1 MKTAAKTSAA
11 GLAPSAS
18 KGKAPRSGTGEAV
31 ATMLPRIV
39 VIGGG
44 AGGLELASRLGRRL
58 GRRARAEITLI
69 DCSLTHLWKPLLH
82 EVAAGTLD
90 SHEDALDYLAQARW
104 RGFQFR
110 LGRFEGLDR
119 ERKLVHLAPTFGS
132 DESIMIPARS
142 IPYDL
147 LVIAI
152 GSVTNDFGI
161 PGVREHC
168 SFLDNREDADRF
180 QRRLLETYI
189 KAQTQGVPAG
199 SGLLNVAIVG
209 AGATGV
215 ELAAELHHT
224 ARQFVAYG
232 FDRIEP
238 DKDVQLTLI
247 EAASRIL
254 PALPERLAKPAA
266 EELKRLNVTVYTGK
280 RVTRVTPNGL
290 YMHDG
295 TFVHAALKVWAAG
308 IKAPDFLKDI
318 GGLETNRLNQLVV
331 RQTLQT
337 TRDDD
342 IFAFGDC
349 ASCPRPGHDRPVPP
363 TAQAAHQQASLLARS
378 LPRRL
383 AGKPLRK
390 YVYHDYGSLVSL
402 GEYSTVGNLMG
413 KLTGDI
419 WLEGWIA
426 RLVYRSL
433 YRLHQ
438 RALFGTVRTL
448 LLVVA
453 DFLTRPTRPRTK
465 LH

>member
-1 MKTAAKTSAA
+1 MTS
-11 GLAPSAS
+11 SQ
-18 KGKAPRSGTGEAV
+18 
-31 ATMLPRIV
+31 LPRIV
-39 VIGGG
+39 IIGGG
-44 AGGLELASRLGRRL
+44 AGGIELASRLGASL
-58 GRRARAEITLI
+58 GRRKRARITLI

-90 SHEDALDYLAQARW
+90 SYEDALDYLAQARW
-104 RGFQFR
+104 RGFEFR
-110 LGRFEGLDR
+110 LGRFDGLDR
-119 ERKLVHLAPTFGS
+119 EHKLVHLAPTLGV
-132 DESIMIPARS
+132 DDTVIIPERTIS
-142 IPYDL
+142 YDV

-168 SFLDNREDADRF
+168 TFLDNREQADRF
-180 QRRLLETYI
+180 QQRLLETYMQ
-189 KAQTQGVPAG
+189 AQTQGVPAH

-232 FDRIEP
+232 FDRIVPE
-238 DKDVQLTLI
+238 KDVKLTII
-247 EAASRIL
+247 EAANRIL
-254 PALPERLAKPAA
+254 PALPARLADPAA
-266 EELKRLNVTVYTGK
+266 EELKHLNVAIYTGK
-280 RVTRVTPNGL
+280 RVTRVTQNGL

-295 TFVHAALKVWAAG
+295 MFVHAALKVWAAG
-308 IKAPDFLKDI
+308 IKAPDFLKEI
-318 GGLETNRLNQLVV
+318 GGLETNRINQLVV

-342 IFAFGDC
+342 IYALGDC

-363 TAQAAHQQASLLARS
+363 TAQAAHQQAAVLART
-378 LPRRL
+378 LKRRL
-383 AGKPLRK
+383 KGKPPK
-390 YVYHDYGSLVSL
+390 AFVYRDYGSLVSL
-402 GEYSTVGNLMG
+402 SEYTTVGNLMG
-413 KLTGDI
+413 NLTGNI
-419 WLEGWIA
+419 WLQGWIA
-426 RLVYRSL
+426 RVVYRTL

-438 RALFGTVRTL
+438 KAVFGAVRTF
-448 LLVVA
+448 LVAAA

>member
-1 MKTAAKTSAA
+1 MTMSQ
-11 GLAPSAS
+11 P
-18 KGKAPRSGTGEAV
+18 PRV
-31 ATMLPRIV
+31 V

-44 AGGLELASRLGRRL
+44 AGGLELVSRLGRRL
-58 GRRARAEITLI
+58 GQRRRARVTLI

-90 SHEDALDYLAQARW
+90 SYEDALDYLAQARW
-104 RGFQFR
+104 RGFEFL
-110 LGRFEGLDR
+110 LGRFDSLDR
-119 ERKLVHLAPTFGS
+119 ARKRVHLAATLGE
-132 DESIMIPARS
+132 DESIVIPERS
-142 IPYDL
+142 VPYDL

-168 SFLDNREDADRF
+168 AFLDNREDADRF
-180 QRRLLETYI
+180 QQRLLQLYM
-189 KAQTQGVPAG
+189 KAQTQGVPAN

-224 ARQFVAYG
+224 AHQYVAYG
-232 FDRIEP
+232 FDRIQP
-238 DKDVQLTLI
+238 DRDVKLTLV
-247 EAASRIL
+247 EAAERIL
-254 PALPERLAKPAA
+254 PAVPARLSERA
-266 EELKRLNVTVYTGK
+266 EKELKRINVTVHTGK

-295 TFVHAALKVWAAG
+295 VFVHAALKVWAAG

-318 GGLETNRLNQLVV
+318 DGLETNRLNQLMV

-342 IFAFGDC
+342 IFAIGDC

-363 TAQAAHQQASLLARS
+363 TAQAAHQQASLIARA
-378 LPRRL
+378 LTRRL
-383 AGKPLRK
+383 EGKSPPR

-413 KLTGDI
+413 NLLGNI

-426 RLVYRSL
+426 RRVYRGL

-438 RALFGTVRTL
+438 TALFGAVRTFL
-448 LLVVA
+448 LATA
-453 DFLTRPTRPRTK
+453 DLLTRPTRPRTK

>member
-1 MKTAAKTSAA
+1 MTT
-11 GLAPSAS
+11 
-18 KGKAPRSGTGEAV
+18 EQ
-31 ATMLPRIV
+31 LPRIV

-44 AGGLELASRLGRRL
+44 AGGLELASRLGDKL
-58 GRRARAEITLI
+58 GRRHRAHVTLI

-90 SHEDALDYLAQARW
+90 SYEDALDYLAQARW
-104 RGFQFR
+104 RGFDFR
-110 LGRFEGLDR
+110 LGRFHSLDR
-119 ERKLVHLAPTFGS
+119 EHRLVHLAPTLGA
-132 DESIMIPARS
+132 DESIIIPERTV
-142 IPYDL
+142 PYDL

-161 PGVREHC
+161 SGVREYC
-168 SFLDNREDADRF
+168 TFLDNREEADRF
-180 QRRLLETYI
+180 QQRLLETYMR
-189 KAQTQGVPAG
+189 AQTQGIPAD

-232 FDRIEP
+232 FDRIVPE
-238 DKDVQLTLI
+238 KDVQLTLV
-247 EAASRIL
+247 EAAERIL
-254 PALPERLAKPAA
+254 PALPARLSEPA
-266 EELKRLNVTVYTGK
+266 EKELKRLHVNVYTGK
-280 RVTRVTPNGL
+280 RVTRVTANGL

-295 TFVHAALKVWAAG
+295 MFVHAALKVWAAG

-331 RQTLQT
+331 HQTLQT
-337 TRDDD
+337 TRDPD
-342 IFAFGDC
+342 IFALGDC

-363 TAQAAHQQASLLARS
+363 TAQAAHQQASLLVRS
-378 LPRRL
+378 LARRL
-383 AGKPLRK
+383 KGKPLRK
-390 YVYHDYGSLVSL
+390 FVYHDYGSLVSL
-402 GEYSTVGNLMG
+402 SEYTTVGNLMG
-413 KLTGDI
+413 NLTGDI

-426 RLVYRSL
+426 RIVYRSL

-438 RALFGTVRTL
+438 RALFGALRTM
-448 LLVVA
+448 LLVIA

>member
-1 MKTAAKTSAA
+1 MERN
-11 GLAPSAS
+11 P
-18 KGKAPRSGTGEAV
+18 
-31 ATMLPRIV
+31 LPRIV

-44 AGGLELASRLGRRL
+44 AGGLELASRLGRKL
-58 GRRARAEITLI
+58 GRKKRARVTLV

-90 SHEDALDYLAQARW
+90 SYEDALDYLAQARW
-104 RGFQFR
+104 RGFEFR
-110 LGRFEGLDR
+110 LGKFEGLDR
-119 ERKLVHLAPTFGS
+119 AQRLVHLAPTLGIA
-132 DESIMIPARS
+132 DAIIIPERTV
-142 IPYDL
+142 PYDL
-147 LVIAI
+147 LVIGI

-168 SFLDNREDADRF
+168 TFLDNREEADGF
-180 QRRLLETYI
+180 QRRLLETYMQ
-189 KAQTQGVPAG
+189 AQTQGIPAN

-232 FDRIEP
+232 FDRIVPEE
-238 DKDVQLTLI
+238 DVKLTLV
-247 EAASRIL
+247 EAADRIL
-254 PALPERLAKPAA
+254 PALPERLSEPAT
-266 EELKRLNVTVYTGK
+266 EELQRLGITVHTAK
-280 RVTRVTPNGL
+280 RVTRVTQNGL

-308 IKAPDFLKDI
+308 IKAHDDLKDI

-342 IFAFGDC
+342 IFAIGDC
-349 ASCPRPGHDRPVPP
+349 ASCPRPGHERPVPP
-363 TAQAAHQQASLLARS
+363 TAQAAHQQAALLVRS
-378 LPRRL
+378 LSNRL
-383 AGKPLRK
+383 QGRALPN
-390 YVYHDYGSLVSL
+390 YVYRDYGSLVSMS
-402 GEYSTVGNLMG
+402 EYTTVGNLMG
-413 KLTGDI
+413 NLMGNL

-426 RLVYRSL
+426 RVIYRGL
-433 YRLHQ
+433 YRMHQ
-438 RALFGTVRTL
+438 TALFGPVRTL
-448 LLVVA
+448 LLMLA
-453 DFLTRPTRPRTK
+453 DLLTRPTRPRTK